1 VITGRGPR
9 HRQAVPVTPDR
20 QKDRDRRGSRFWF
33 LAGAILLTTDK
44 DFDPLDGHLITRI
57 WFDPQVAAAIGA

>member
-1 VITGRGPR
+1 VITNRRPDTGTGACYVGPS
-9 HRQAVPVTPDR
+9 D
-20 QKDRDRRGSRFWF
+20 GSGSSGGTLWV

-57 WFDPQVAAAIGA
+57 WFDPQVPAATGA